1 MDAGGDPVHYR
12 FGAPIPI
19 LSGPRVGFCCGR
31 NYSVHAVRRREA
43 PGFRGFG
50 PLARRAAALQ
60 DARSVPSHPMFQVT
74 LLDHI
79 RLSFGGVVHSYKAH
93 SELARRLTA
102 RLWQLRAAELALLA
116 GALAAGITGIIQ
128 TDVRYV
134 IASAV
139 LCGFA
144 LALFTFYVAVNL
156 ESRIFAHRW
165 CACRL
170 WLVREKYR
178 ALLSEMRDGS
188 INIETVR
195 DRRDQLLQELHSI
208 TEHAPLVDR
217 PAYQSA
223 RDALAAPSE
232 SALTDE
238 EIDRFLP
245 PSLRKVE
252 PAARQAG

>member
-1 MDAGGDPVHYR
+1 
-12 FGAPIPI
+12 
-19 LSGPRVGFCCGR
+19 
-31 NYSVHAVRRREA
+31 
-43 PGFRGFG
+43 
-50 PLARRAAALQ
+50 
-60 DARSVPSHPMFQVT
+60 MFQVT

-156 ESRIFAHRW
+156 ESRIYAHRW

-178 ALLSEMRDGS
+178 ALLSEISSCRSCTRSPSMRRWWIGRPTRARATRS
-188 INIETVR
+188 P
-195 DRRDQLLQELHSI
+195 RR
-208 TEHAPLVDR
+208 
-217 PAYQSA
+217 
-223 RDALAAPSE
+223 PS
-232 SALTDE
+232 
-238 EIDRFLP
+238 R
-245 PSLRKVE
+245 R
-252 PAARQAG
+252 